1 VLPVSHIH
9 PIVVHFPIVFMLSL
23 VAFDIVALARGAT
36 LSGRSWVANLSAG
49 LAALAGL
56 SAIAAF
62 VFGDLAFDA
71 AIKAGFTEAQLEGH
85 EGLGTWTA
93 ILIALWAAARV
104 FLWWRGKMLGRTSRF
119 GIAAIEIA
127 GAAMI
132 IATAYLGGQLV
143 YELGVNVAHAA
154 GS

>member
-1 VLPVSHIH
+1 VLPVAHIH
-9 PIVVHFPIVFMLSL
+9 PIVVHFPIVFMLCL
-23 VAFDIVALARGAT
+23 AAFDVVALARGAT
-36 LSGRSWVANLSAG
+36 LSGRSCAANISAV

-71 AIKAGFTEAQLEGH
+71 AIASGFTEAQLEGH

-93 ILIALWAAARV
+93 ILVALWAVVRV
-104 FLWWRGKMLGRTSRF
+104 VLWWRGKRIGRGTAT
-119 GIAAIEIA
+119 GIAVVEIA
-127 GAAMI
+127 GAAMVV
-132 IATAYLGGQLV
+132 ATAYFGGQLV
-143 YELGVNVAHAA
+143 YDLGVNVARAA